1 MISIDREKLL
11 QDYNDLLAKQE
22 LGLAEVETAARAFAV
37 QRGYD
42 VEKTAAFI
50 EYVKDNESDGLSNDE
65 RIKLNILSAYIS
77 VVSDQP
83 EVPEAPVDA
92 VSENGEVVD

>member
-22 LGLAEVETAARAFAV
+22 LGLAEAESAARAFAI

-42 VEKTAAFI
+42 EEKTAAFI
-50 EYVKDNESDGLSNDE
+50 EYVKDNESNVLSKE
-65 RIKLNILSAYIS
+65 EELKLNILSAYIS
-77 VVSDQP
+77 IVPDEP
-83 EVPEAPVDA
+83 EVQEAPVDA